1 MRLDDICYEAPRTAN
16 KRSLLSYFLR
26 FCNGNSGK
34 TFIGKLYAVHFVIER
49 FNRLTLTEM
58 PH

>member
-1 MRLDDICYEAPRTAN
+1 MRCDDIGYEALRTAN
-16 KRSLLSYFLR
+16 KRSLISHFVR

-34 TFIGKLYAVHFVIER
+34 TLIGKLYAVHFVIEM